1 MTEISIL
8 AIVICVVLAN
18 LMTWKM
24 FSITR
29 FQSVLTERL
38 AFVGSLLFCI
48 ISVWCL
54 TFIR

>member
-1 MTEISIL
+1 MSEVSIL
-8 AIVICVVLAN
+8 VVVVCVVLFN

-24 FSITR
+24 FSITK

-38 AFVGSLLFCI
+38 AFVGSLLACI